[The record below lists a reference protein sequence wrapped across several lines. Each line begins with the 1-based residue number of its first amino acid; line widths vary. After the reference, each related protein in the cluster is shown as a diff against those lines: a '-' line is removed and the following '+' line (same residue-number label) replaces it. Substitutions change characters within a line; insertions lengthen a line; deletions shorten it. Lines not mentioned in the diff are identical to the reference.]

1 MAAEPLVRRVLMSV
15 DAMGGVWPYALEL
28 TRHLGSAGVEI
39 TIAALGRE
47 PTPAQRD
54 DLQRLPGTAL
64 HTSTFKLEW
73 MPDCGDDVR
82 ASGEWLLALE
92 REIKPDLVHLN
103 GFSHGALPWSAP
115 SLVVAHS
122 CVLSW
127 WQAVKG
133 VAAPAEWE
141 RYRDQVRRG
150 VLAAD
155 LVIAPTHAMGCSIQE
170 LYGRADVQVIANGRD
185 SSSELHPG
193 AQKHPIVFAAGRLW
207 DEAKNLQVLDRAC
220 TGLSWPLYFA
230 GEMRGPQGQEFVPS
244 NGVALGAMP
253 PADLAQWLRHA
264 AVYAF
269 PAKYEPFG
277 LSVLEAALCGC
288 ALVLGDIPSL
298 REVWADAAI
307 YVAPDEAG
315 ALREA
320 LETIIAAPAMRLGMA
335 RRARERALS
344 FTGLRMASEYLATY
358 TQLVGASRGV
368 FTGTLASV

>member
-1 MAAEPLVRRVLMSV
+1 MSV

-28 TRHLGSAGVEI
+28 ARHLGAAGVEI
-39 TIAALGRE
+39 TMAALGRE
-47 PTPAQRD
+47 PTRAQRD
-54 DLQRLPGTAL
+54 DLARLPGTAL
-64 HTSTFKLEW
+64 RTSTFKLEW
-73 MPDCGDDVR
+73 MADCWDDVR

-133 VAAPAEWE
+133 VPAPAEWD
-141 RYRDQVRRG
+141 RYREQVQGG
-150 VLAAD
+150 VLTAD
-155 LVIAPTHAMGCSIQE
+155 LVIAPTRAMGCAIRE
-170 LYGRADVQVIANGRD
+170 FYGRADVHVIANGRD
-185 SSSELHPG
+185 SSGDLHPG
-193 AQKHPIVFAAGRLW
+193 EQKHPIVFAAGRLW
-207 DEAKNLQVLDRAC
+207 DEAKNLHVLDRAC
-220 TGLSWPLYFA
+220 AGLSWPLYFA
-230 GEMRGPQGQEFVPS
+230 GETRGPQGQEFVAS
-244 NGVALGAMP
+244 NGVSLGVLPSDDA
-253 PADLAQWLRHA
+253 ARWLRRA

-298 REVWADAAI
+298 RETWADAAV
-307 YVAPDEAG
+307 YVAPDDEG
-315 ALREA
+315 QLRQA
-320 LETIIAAPAMRLGMA
+320 LEKIIAAPAMRLAMA

-344 FTGLRMASEYLATY
+344 FTGLRMASGYLAAY
-358 TQLVGASRGV
+358 TQLS
-368 FTGTLASV
+368 GTARAAAAGSLASV